1 MPPLYWAGARGSRGR
16 LRLSGRESR
25 LGRTFRLPLRRC
37 AIGAGIVFAVIV
49 RHFLALFLLLPC
61 TVAFGQKPPSR
72 PPAVKVV
79 AAEVKPMADRIEALG
94 TLTANE
100 SVDLTAK
107 VTETVTSLDFTDG
120 QRVKKGDVLA
130 TMHSEEARALL
141 GETESTAQESLRQYE
156 RTKQLSSQGAAS
168 AAQLDEARRVHETA
182 RARQLAVQS
191 RIDNLTITA
200 PFDGVVGLRNISVG
214 ALVQP
219 GDLITTVDDDSV
231 MKLDFPVPS
240 PFLPV
245 LVTGAPVEARARAF
259 GGKVFS
265 GQIRSVSSR
274 IDPVTRTVT
283 VRAEIPNAERLLK
296 PGLLMTVELRTN
308 ERQAVVVPEE
318 ALLPAGRKNFLMTVE
333 DGTDGPVARKVEVEV
348 GARQAGEI
356 EILGGLAAGQRV
368 ITHGALKAADGEAIQ
383 IQTESAGD

>member
-1 MPPLYWAGARGSRGR
+1 
-16 LRLSGRESR
+16 
-25 LGRTFRLPLRRC
+25 
-37 AIGAGIVFAVIV
+37 
-49 RHFLALFLLLPC
+49 
-61 TVAFGQKPPSR
+61 
-72 PPAVKVV
+72 
-79 AAEVKPMADRIEALG
+79 
-94 TLTANE
+94 LTANE

-240 PFLPV
+240 TFLPV

-265 GQIRSVSSR
+265 GEIRSVSSR

-318 ALLPAGRKNFLMTVE
+318 ALLPAGRRNFLMIVE
-333 DGTDGPVARKVEVEV
+333 DGADSPVARKVEVEV
-348 GARQAGEI
+348 GARQSGEI
-356 EILGGLAAGQRV
+356 EILGGLATGQRV
-368 ITHGALKAADGEAIQ
+368 ITHGALKAADGGAVQ

>member
-1 MPPLYWAGARGSRGR
+1 M
-16 LRLSGRESR
+16 
-25 LGRTFRLPLRRC
+25 
-37 AIGAGIVFAVIV
+37 VFAVIV
-49 RHFLALFLLLPC
+49 RRFLALILLVPC
-61 TVAFGQKPPSR
+61 TVVFGQKPPSR

-79 AAEVKPMADRIEALG
+79 VAKSRPIADRIEALG

-120 QRVKKGDVLA
+120 QRVEKGDVLA

-156 RTKQLSSQGAAS
+156 RTKQLASQGAAS

-231 MKLDFPVPS
+231 MKLDFAVPS
-240 PFLPV
+240 TFLPV
-245 LVTGAPVEARARAF
+245 LVAGAPVEARARAF

-265 GQIRSVSSR
+265 GEIRSVSSR

-318 ALLPAGRKNFLMTVE
+318 ALLPAGRRNFLMVVE
-333 DGTDGPVARKVEVEV
+333 DGADSPVARKVEVEV
-348 GARQAGEI
+348 GARQSGEI

-368 ITHGALKAADGEAIQ
+368 ITHGALKAADGGAVQ
-383 IQTESAGD
+383 VQTESAGD